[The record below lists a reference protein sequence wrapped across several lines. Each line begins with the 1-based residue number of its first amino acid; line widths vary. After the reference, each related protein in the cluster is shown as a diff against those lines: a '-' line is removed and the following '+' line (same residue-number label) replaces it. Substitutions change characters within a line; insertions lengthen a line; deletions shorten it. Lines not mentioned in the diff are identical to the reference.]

1 MSADQVTVFAAFRLS
16 RKMPWLYDLGKK
28 SSAWWLMAAAW
39 GLFDGHS
46 AAYLRSLRSQ
56 WHNTDCWSAN
66 CSKTDMFIY
75 TCLSA
80 AAHTQISLQSW
91 CQVVI
96 VVSCSWMGVER
107 WSNRSGN
114 HHVSQKHQK
123 LSIGTCG
130 KNVFCAVRLLPLLT
144 VVVNVKLIIA
154 CCSYQFYIHI
164 KADIVDGRL
173 LCNSDQA
180 VLFAAYAAQGLLFIV
195 FFWSFWLCILLILV
209 YYVHYLDAFIAVI
222 SVRYLDSFI
231 AVKFL

>member
-1 MSADQVTVFAAFRLS
+1 
-16 RKMPWLYDLGKK
+16 
-28 SSAWWLMAAAW
+28 
-39 GLFDGHS
+39 
-46 AAYLRSLRSQ
+46 
-56 WHNTDCWSAN
+56 
-66 CSKTDMFIY
+66 
-75 TCLSA
+75 
-80 AAHTQISLQSW
+80 
-91 CQVVI
+91 
-96 VVSCSWMGVER
+96 MGVER

-195 FFWSFWLCILLILV
+195 FLEFLTMYIVDIGVLCSLFRCIYCRHFSSLLR
-209 YYVHYLDAFIAVI
+209 FIYCRQI
-222 SVRYLDSFI
+222 PLIIINMTIFI
-231 AVKFL
+231 VLSS